1 MDFVLP
7 EGQYLVFYVIFIESV
22 IMHLSKKVKKI
33 IDLSKPSNVLFRVS
47 IRVVSSVLAFNIY
60 KYLNNVDSSLRMTV
74 SYLFIAIFLLN
85 LFHQENKIFNMIDN
99 ILN

>member
-7 EGQYLVFYVIFIESV
+7 EGQYLVFFVIFIESV

-60 KYLNNVDSSLRMTV
+60 KYLNNVDSSLRLTV
-74 SYLFIAIFLLN
+74 SYLFIAIFLLRKRA
-85 LFHQENKIFNMIDN
+85 FFR
-99 ILN
+99 